1 MNTEVVSEETKII
14 KCELCSKEFSHN
26 RHLKQ
31 HVIHV
36 HEGVK
41 FKCDKCIKEFSSKV
55 HLKNH
60 QQRKLPRNISDL
72 FVTFPQLVVL
82 LSIPFV
88 PSH

>member
-1 MNTEVVSEETKII
+1 MNTEDTEVVSEKTKSF

-26 RHLKQ
+26 KYLKQ

-41 FKCDKCIKEFSSKV
+41 FKCDKCVKEFSSKV

-60 QQRKLPRNISDL
+60 QNYVHDDKGYTCDQCEK
-72 FVTFPQLVVL
+72 TFITKDRL
-82 LSIPFV
+82 
-88 PSH
+88 